1 MEQDYIPK
9 EESKLMLLKPVLVVL
24 LLIVIV
30 AAVLFGGWSLFNGW
44 LQKNIFET
52 NDIVTQEQPD
62 LPANVGLNDE
72 SIKKESLQGLL
83 LLSAENSDSNTI
95 QTHSLVPGSEAL
107 TLNNESEYFG
117 AFSSSFVEFADA
129 NDPGDFF
136 FKSFVEVE
144 TDELTGSTSINA
156 ILKFSA
162 EDKSID
168 QVTADPRQQAGVISW
183 SSAANKLAYTTLK
196 EPYGGEDS
204 SLVWNW
210 DIAVTNEDNEVDFT
224 IEDAVNPLWSPD
236 GAQLLYLKPV
246 GIYVYDIEAQEEI
259 AGATMLLNDSEV
271 FPQLGTMLELS
282 PDGNHLILTGQGA
295 GQIEV
300 FKVTWE
306 PFKLEFVGRIV
317 DSNVNYSWPVIS
329 PDGKTYAVLTRD
341 LVNGGV
347 ANPRVE
353 IRPLL
358 GRDII
363 YSYPL
368 TGFNTQAIFL
378 DDWIAKPLE
387 L

>member
-1 MEQDYIPK
+1 M
-9 EESKLMLLKPVLVVL
+9 
-24 LLIVIV
+24 
-30 AAVLFGGWSLFNGW
+30 
-44 LQKNIFET
+44 
-52 NDIVTQEQPD
+52 
-62 LPANVGLNDE
+62 
-72 SIKKESLQGLL
+72 
-83 LLSAENSDSNTI
+83 
-95 QTHSLVPGSEAL
+95 
-107 TLNNESEYFG
+107 
-117 AFSSSFVEFADA
+117 
-129 NDPGDFF
+129 
-136 FKSFVEVE
+136 
-144 TDELTGSTSINA
+144 
-156 ILKFSA
+156 
-162 EDKSID
+162 
-168 QVTADPRQQAGVISW
+168 ISW